1 MKRFLPQPLLLV
13 GLVILLWA
21 PTPAVAK
28 LLLADLTSIQVLA
41 YASLLA
47 TLALL
52 LIIVATSKV
61 KTLSTYAPRDFLSL
75 PVLGSLDV
83 LLYYLFLY
91 GALTFIPAQE
101 ASIVNYL
108 WPLLVGILGSILL
121 REKLRIH
128 HVLALLLS
136 FSGVYVVINRGTLT
150 LFSDWRGVLLAIL
163 GACSYA
169 LYSVLSKRWKYTD
182 VRAIFYGYAW
192 ASLICIAWVVLHG
205 TLYYPSPYQL
215 IGLIWMGTM
224 PSALAYIVWLSALRQ
239 APARKMAKLVYLPPL
254 VSLIFIYTI
263 LGEKILISSF
273 LGLLLIVAGIVI
285 QLARK

>member
-1 MKRFLPQPLLLV
+1 MKRFLRQPFLLV
-13 GLVILLWA
+13 ALVILLWA

-28 LLLADLTSIQVLA
+28 LLLADLTSMQVLA

-61 KTLSTYAPRDFLSL
+61 KTLSTYAPRDFLIL
-75 PVLGSLDV
+75 PVLGSLGV
-83 LLYYLFLY
+83 LLYYLFFY
-91 GALTFIPAQE
+91 SALTFIPAQE
-101 ASIVNYL
+101 AFIVNYL

-128 HVLALLLS
+128 HALALLLS
-136 FSGVYVVINRGTLT
+136 FSGVYVVITRGTLT
-150 LFSDWRGVLLAIL
+150 LFSDLRGVLLAIL

-182 VRAIFYGYAW
+182 VRAIFFCYVW

-239 APARKMAKLVYLPPL
+239 APVRKMANLVYLTPF
-254 VSLIFIYTI
+254 VSLIFIYTM
-263 LGEKILISSF
+263 LGEKILISSL